1 MKRYSNNRTNF
12 KQTSY
17 EAGAIFFVSFFIA
30 ILLNQIR
37 PNSISFFPNSEINEQ
52 KKGAATEIS
61 VAKALLI
68 LKNKKGILLDARPAT
83 IFEEGHIPGALN
95 FYEKDLHK
103 MERTY
108 NLESLIHTIIITYCD
123 GRQCDLARSLSEKF
137 CFVGYEKVF
146 YIEDGWSRWK
156 GEFKEKK

>member
-95 FYEKDLHK
+95 FYEKDFDELV
-103 MERTY
+103 E
-108 NLESLIHTIIITYCD
+108 NFLLQNESKTIIITYCD

-156 GEFKEKK
+156 GEFKDKK